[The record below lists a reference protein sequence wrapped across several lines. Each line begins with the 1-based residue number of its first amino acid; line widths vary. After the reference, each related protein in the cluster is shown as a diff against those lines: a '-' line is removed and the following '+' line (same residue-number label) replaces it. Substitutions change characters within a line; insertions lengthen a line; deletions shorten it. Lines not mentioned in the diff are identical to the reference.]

1 MEKLQQLWN
10 AILDLTAKLV
20 IPDWGALVGLIPI
33 ALLAAVVLWIAW
45 LVWAYTHVG
54 PRRRGF
60 DRALTVPPP
69 GIHAPGPSFAPFFG
83 AVGTALVLFGLVVGP
98 VGALLGVA
106 ALVLALLYW
115 LREGMREYEHVAGS
129 GTMAVT
135 VLHGG
140 PPPGVHVPGPTF
152 LPFTS
157 AVGFASLLAGLVVG
171 GWMILAG
178 FICLVIALVGWWR
191 AARTEYRLT
200 EEADRTGHMRNPPA
214 PGFPLRTYALFTL
227 IIVAAAI
234 LQAGIL
240 PPKGSS
246 GSSGAAVGSPAPGG
260 SSRGTGPG
268 ASAGASGAAPGS
280 SPAGKP
286 AADVTIVAQGFA
298 FTTTDVTGPAGKP
311 FAIAFENQDPGT
323 PHNVAIRKADGSE
336 AFKGEIF
343 SGVSSKV
350 YQVPALPAGQYPFVC
365 NVHANMTGTLTLK

>member
-1 MEKLQQLWN
+1 MEKIQQLWT
-10 AILDLTAKLV
+10 AILDFTAKLV

-33 ALLAAVVLWIAW
+33 ALLAAVVLWLIS
-45 LVWAYTHVG
+45 LVWAYTRVG

-60 DRALTVPPP
+60 DRRLTVPPP
-69 GIHAPGPSFAPFFG
+69 GVHAPGPSFAPFFG

-115 LREGMREYEHVAGS
+115 LREGMQEYEHVAGS

-135 VLHGG
+135 VQHGG

-157 AVGFASLLAGLVVG
+157 AVGFAVLLAGLVVG

-178 FICLVIALVGWWR
+178 LICLIIALVGWWR

-200 EEADRTGHMRNPPA
+200 EEADRTGHLRNAPA
-214 PGFPLRTYALFTL
+214 PGFPLRTFALFT
-227 IIVAAAI
+227 IVIVAAAI

-240 PPKGSS
+240 PPKGSA
-246 GSSGAAVGSPAPGG
+246 GTAIGSPAPGG
-260 SSRGTGPG
+260 SAGGSGPA
-268 ASAGASGAAPGS
+268 ASPGASGAAPGS
-280 SPAGKP
+280 PPAGKP
-286 AADVTIVAQGFA
+286 PADVTIIAQGIA

-311 FAIAFENQDPGT
+311 FTIAFENQDQGT

-343 SGVSSKV
+343 NGVATKV
-350 YQVPALPAGQYPFVC
+350 YQVPALPAGAYPFVC
-365 NVHANMTGTLTLK
+365 NVHSNMTGTLTLK

>member
-20 IPDWGALVGLIPI
+20 IPDWGALVGLIPV
-33 ALLAAVVLWIAW
+33 ALFAAVVLWLVW

-60 DRALTVPPP
+60 DRRVNVPPP
-69 GIHAPGPSFAPFFG
+69 GVHAPGPSFAPFFG

-129 GTMAVT
+129 GTLAVT
-135 VLHGG
+135 VQHGG
-140 PPPGVHVPGPTF
+140 PPPGIHVAGPTF

-157 AVGFASLLAGLVVG
+157 AVGFATLLAGLVVG

-178 FICLVIALVGWWR
+178 LVCLVIALVGWWR
-191 AARTEYRLT
+191 AARAEYRLT
-200 EEADRTGHMRNPPA
+200 EEADRTGHLRNPPA
-214 PGFPLRTYALFTL
+214 PGFPLRTYALFT
-227 IIVAAAI
+227 IVIVAAAI

-240 PPKGSS
+240 PPKGSA
-246 GSSGAAVGSPAPGG
+246 GTAIGSPAPAGAAGG
-260 SSRGTGPG
+260 SGPA

-280 SPAGKP
+280 PPAGKP
-286 AADVTIVAQGFA
+286 AADVTIVAQSIA
-298 FTTTDVTGPAGKP
+298 FTTTEVTGPAGKP
-311 FAIAFENQDPGT
+311 FTIAFENQDQGT
-323 PHNVAIRKADGSE
+323 PHNVAIKKADGSD

-343 SGVSSKV
+343 NGVATKV
-350 YQVPALPAGQYPFVC
+350 YQVPALPAGQYPFAC
-365 NVHANMTGTLTLK
+365 SVHANMTGTLTLK

>member
-20 IPDWGALVGLIPI
+20 IPDWGALVGLLPI
-33 ALLAAVVLWIAW
+33 ALLAAVVLWLFW

-60 DRALTVPPP
+60 DRRLNVPPP
-69 GIHAPGPSFAPFFG
+69 GVHAPGPSFAPFFG
-83 AVGTALVLFGLVVGP
+83 AVGTALVLFGLVAGP
-98 VGALLGVA
+98 VAALLGTA

-115 LREGMREYEHVAGS
+115 LREGMRDYEHVAGS

-135 VLHGG
+135 VQHGG

-157 AVGFASLLAGLVVG
+157 AVGFAVLLAGLVVG

-178 FICLVIALVGWWR
+178 LICLIIALVGWWR

-200 EEADRTGHMRNPPA
+200 EEADRTGHLRNAPA
-214 PGFPLRTYALFTL
+214 PGFPLRTFALFTIL
-227 IIVAAAI
+227 IVAAAI

-246 GSSGAAVGSPAPGG
+246 GSGGSAVGSPAAGG
-260 SSRGTGPG
+260 SSGGSGP
-268 ASAGASGAAPGS
+268 AASGAASGS
-280 SPAGKP
+280 PTAGKP
-286 AADVTIVAQGFA
+286 AADVTIVAQAIA
-298 FTTTDVTGPAGKP
+298 FTITEVTGPAGRP
-311 FAIAFENQDPGT
+311 FTIALENQDQGT

-343 SGVSSKV
+343 NGIATKV

-365 NVHANMTGTLTLK
+365 SVHSNMTGTLTLK

>member
-214 PGFPLRTYALFTL
+214 PGFPLRTYALFT
-227 IIVAAAI
+227 IIIARNGSRGFGGSVRGGAGLFASG
-234 LQAGIL
+234 QAGRRRHDRR
-240 PPKGSS
+240 
-246 GSSGAAVGSPAPGG
+246 PGLRVHHHG
-260 SSRGTGPG
+260 RDRPG
-268 ASAGASGAAPGS
+268 RQALRHRLREPGS
-280 SPAGKP
+280 G
-286 AADVTIVAQGFA
+286 
-298 FTTTDVTGPAGKP
+298 
-311 FAIAFENQDPGT
+311 
-323 PHNVAIRKADGSE
+323 
-336 AFKGEIF
+336 
-343 SGVSSKV
+343 
-350 YQVPALPAGQYPFVC
+350 
-365 NVHANMTGTLTLK
+365 HAPQRRDQEG